1 MNGRILNF
9 EGHAHRDV
17 ERLLP
22 WYANATLDDAETA
35 QVDRHLADCAAC
47 RAELVAL
54 RAMIDAGDALHAIE
68 DARDLH
74 ARDVDTRDVDR
85 GWSHMRQRLHAAR
98 RAPAPRFDFRRVRDG
113 WTGAAPWM
121 RIALAAQCAAVVV
134 LAAFAFRDAGAPA
147 PQTFHT
153 LSATP
158 AQASSQDT
166 LLVVFDP
173 RLTDAQLRE
182 LLGANHARIVDG
194 PNATGAFLVAAP
206 AGQAEPVR
214 NALRASPG
222 VAMAERLAPPE

>member
-1 MNGRILNF
+1 MNGRILSF

-22 WYANATLDDAETA
+22 WYANATLDDDETA
-35 QVDRHLADCAAC
+35 QVERHLADCASC
-47 RAELVAL
+47 RAELAAV
-54 RAMIDAGDALHAIE
+54 RAVIDANDAMQPADDPR
-68 DARDLH
+68 DA
-74 ARDVDTRDVDR
+74 DR
-85 GWSHMRQRLHAAR
+85 AWSHMRQRLHAAR
-98 RAPAPRFDFRRVRDG
+98 RAPSTRFDLGRVRDG
-113 WTGAAPWM
+113 WNGSAPWM

-134 LAAFAFRDAGAPA
+134 LAAFLLRTEPAPQ

-158 AQASSQDT
+158 SPVSSQDT

-194 PNATGAFLVAAP
+194 PNATGAFLVATP
-206 AGQAEPVR
+206 PGQAEPVR

>member
-22 WYANATLDDAETA
+22 WYANATLDDEDILLVEA
-35 QVDRHLADCAAC
+35 HLEHCEAC
-47 RAELVAL
+47 RAELAAM
-54 RAMIDAGDALHAIE
+54 RAVVDAGNAMHANARE
-68 DARDLH
+68 DARD
-74 ARDVDTRDVDR
+74 ADR
-85 GWSHMRQRLHAAR
+85 AWSHMRQRLHAAR
-98 RAPAPRFDFRRVRDG
+98 RTPTPRFDFSRVRDG
-113 WTGAAPWM
+113 WRGSAPWL
-121 RIALAAQCAAVVV
+121 RVALAAQCAAVVV
-134 LAAFAFRDAGAPA
+134 LAAFLLRTEPAPQ

-158 AQASSQDT
+158 SPVSSQDT

-194 PNATGAFLVAAP
+194 PNATGAFLVAALP
-206 AGQAEPVR
+206 GQAEPVR

>member
-1 MNGRILNF
+1 MSGRILSF

-22 WYANATLDDAETA
+22 WYANATLDDEDIVLVEA
-35 QVDRHLADCAAC
+35 HLEHCEPC
-47 RAELVAL
+47 RAELAAM
-54 RAMIDAGDALHAIE
+54 RAVIDAGKATHVHAQARE
-68 DARDLH
+68 DARDADH
-74 ARDVDTRDVDR
+74 A
-85 GWSHMRQRLHAAR
+85 WSHMRQRLHAAR
-98 RAPAPRFDFRRVRDG
+98 RAPSTRFDFSRVRDG
-113 WTGAAPWM
+113 WRGSAPWM

-134 LAAFAFRDAGAPA
+134 LAAFVLRTEPAPP

-158 AQASSQDT
+158 SPVSSQDT

-194 PNATGAFLVAAP
+194 PNATGAFLVATP
-206 AGQAEPVR
+206 PGQAEPVR